1 MATTTTVCIKLKVKE
16 RLDSLKFYKGESYNS
31 VIERLV
37 AMAFDDEPLSEEE
50 IRSLEASLE
59 DIKAG
64 RIYSSEDVWKE
75 IEEERNAKKCIQ

>member
-1 MATTTTVCIKLKVKE
+1 MANTTTVCINLKVKE
-16 RLDSLKFYKGESYNS
+16 RLDSLKFYKEESYNS

-37 AMAFDDEPLSEEE
+37 DMAFDDEPLSEEE

-64 RIYSSEDVWKE
+64 RVYSSEDVWKE

>member
-1 MATTTTVCIKLKVKE
+1 MAATTTVCLDPKVKKK
-16 RLDSLKFYKGESYNS
+16 LDSLKLHKEESYNS

-37 AMAFDDEPLSEEE
+37 DMAFDDEPLSEEE

-64 RIYSSEDVWKE
+64 RVYSSEDVWKE
-75 IEEERNAKKCIQ
+75 IEEERNTKKCTQ